1 MTRTLTL
8 WIKAWSSGNQI
19 NGINLVHS
27 TSSVRVESSMSSP
40 IQFDQNQKN
49 IPRGTRNYIHNDM
62 KNVMKKGM
70 KMKET
75 KRKKTGIC
83 VTRAPERD
91 QFTALSNYGFQL
103 LDNSQPDYAVA
114 YLRTL
119 RRLFNEMYLHGEDEE
134 EEDEEQNEEDDRSES
149 TAGNI
154 PSLWK
159 EFGNILE
166 NVIQERSLE
175 LYGAKLDF

>member
-1 MTRTLTL
+1 
-8 WIKAWSSGNQI
+8 
-19 NGINLVHS
+19 
-27 TSSVRVESSMSSP
+27 
-40 IQFDQNQKN
+40 
-49 IPRGTRNYIHNDM
+49 
-62 KNVMKKGM
+62 
-70 KMKET
+70 MKET

-91 QFTALSNYGFQL
+91 HFTALSNYGFQL

-119 RRLFNEMYLHGEDEE
+119 RRLFNEMYSHGEDEE
-134 EEDEEQNEEDDRSES
+134 EEDDEERDDEDDGSEC
-149 TAGNI
+149 TAGKI

-175 LYGAKLDF
+175 LHGAKLDF